1 MSKTLP
7 KETYFNWDYSTPM
20 WFHGSVLWVVAC
32 FTAVLWVLLPFA
44 TKPSSL
50 LAFTEPSVLGFGL
63 LLALA
68 TMLVS
73 RVFSFNWYT
82 TITAGVYALTLS
94 WLSLITSGATAWL
107 VLAVASSVLLYVF
120 YLSAYRLSV
129 RPLEPT
135 GTALH
140 DTAVWGM
147 LAVAALAWLGWYIAY
162 DVSIALA
169 WVIGVLIVAALFWVR
184 LRTLGAPLDRSDRNN
199 FYTLWAVAVG
209 SSVWV
214 VLLTPF
220 PAPTSTVLL
229 LVFLLGWDMILRY
242 SLLRARRLS
251 FTLLLLAT
259 LLVLSGLLLTSIPWQ
274 FVQ

>member
-1 MSKTLP
+1 
-7 KETYFNWDYSTPM
+7 M

-32 FTAVLWVLLPFA
+32 FTAVLWTLLPFA
-44 TKPSSL
+44 TKPQSL

-73 RVFSFNWYT
+73 RIFSFNWYT

-94 WLSLITSGATAWL
+94 WLSLITSGANAWL
-107 VLAVASSVLLYVF
+107 ALAVASSALLYVF
-120 YLSAYRLSV
+120 YLSSYRLSV

-147 LAVAALAWLGWYIAY
+147 LAVAALAWLGWYIVY

-169 WVIGVLIVAALFWVR
+169 WFIGVAIVAALFWVR
-184 LRTLGAPLDRSDRNN
+184 LKTLGATLERGARQN

-220 PAPTSTVLL
+220 PAPTSAVLL

-251 FTLLLLAT
+251 FTLFLLAA
-259 LLVLSGLLLTSIPWQ
+259 LLFLSLLLLTSIPWQ